1 MPLNLRYI
9 VRNIAC
15 DGSQM
20 MEIPS
25 AHAMQR
31 MCGASGKWFW
41 TVDTDPNLN
50 CCIHP
55 EDEAIMKVGSSKP
68 QTSFDP
74 DHMDQ
79 GDAIS
84 KGVQASEQA
93 AGLGSGPGEAQLPV
107 TEAPQPAKQQ
117 VPRKRYEFSLKQGE
131 RVLHSSTFMAANP
144 AEVARYLRRSASN
157 IAMLDE

>member
-1 MPLNLRYI
+1 MPLDIRYTF
-9 VRNIAC
+9 RNIAC
-15 DGSQM
+15 DNTHYM
-20 MEIPS
+20 DIPS
-25 AHAMQR
+25 AHAVQR
-31 MCGASGKWFW
+31 ICGASGQRYW
-41 TVDTDPNLN
+41 TVDADPNLN

-55 EDEAIMKVGSSKP
+55 EDEATMKVGSKP
-68 QTSFDP
+68 QTSFDTTQ
-74 DHMDQ
+74 MDQ

-93 AGLGSGPGEAQLPV
+93 AAVDSYPGEAQLPV
-107 TEAPQPAKQQ
+107 TEAPKPAKQQ